1 MAGAVVEYSAVS
13 DGKATV
19 RTFPTSQRDRVHT
32 ILDGLDGVTGRA
44 PR

>member
-1 MAGAVVEYSAVS
+1 MSGE
-13 DGKATV
+13 KATLQ
-19 RTFPTSQRDRVHT
+19 TFLTAQRDRVHT